1 MAVILFKKMLRDI
14 RTSLSAYILCILIVA
29 IGLCGYS
36 VLGLCY
42 DNMVLS
48 RDTFFRNTDYCDGFA
63 DTADTDLQAAS
74 RLEGLDGVSAAEGRL
89 VQNVELADVE
99 GEAELHLVSWSEGQM
114 NRPLLTRGMMPGEG
128 KQELILGES
137 MANARGLKPGDT
149 IKIVVAG
156 KKVPMKITGIG
167 TTPENIY
174 MIRDRNELLPS
185 PETYDAAFAS
195 YRTIARLLGKEYRAN
210 SFLIRLE
217 SGVEWERVEDAV
229 EQLLE
234 AYGLISVYEG
244 ADQTGAAMVGE
255 EIKQLE
261 KMSGVIP
268 FLFLSVAAVVLYITL
283 SRMTEQQ
290 RTQIG
295 TMMALGI
302 SKWQIRF
309 HYLLYGAVIGAAGG
323 VLGTALGY
331 ILADPMADY
340 YRVYFKLPSVT
351 APLSAAY
358 MLTGTFGAAVFCA
371 SVSWIS
377 AGSMWKTEPARALRP
392 AAPGAVRNS
401 FLEKIPGVVKILT
414 IPGLMGLRSLAR
426 NPRRTCFSLAGMA
439 AAYMITATLVSMNA
453 LFDVFIIDYWE
464 KTQKQD
470 IMVYFS
476 HPVSR
481 LDALE
486 AVRDPGILI
495 SEGIIEFPVT
505 LAGPQG
511 KVDCTLQGIDMD
523 TELIHLYR
531 PDGQRV
537 KVKEEGIVLSE
548 HMAGKLGVKRG
559 GSVEIRTAYPEKKET
574 EAVVTDIIA
583 QYMGSYAY
591 ASYQGAAAVSAYKD
605 GFTGVYLKAS
615 RGVLK
620 NLRQQLQG
628 KGAVS
633 LIQSRQERASQYRAV
648 MNSMSGIMF
657 SMSLMGL
664 AIGFAVI
671 YVSSLI
677 RYEELKRELSVL
689 MLLGLNS
696 KECLDVLSAG
706 QWVLAAGSV
715 ILGIP
720 LSYLASRLISATMSC
735 DMYTIPKVLDAN
747 ALLAAAGLT
756 ACSALLGSAA
766 LHRKLKKILPAEF
779 LRERE

>member
-268 FLFLSVAAVVLYITL
+268 LLFLSVAAVVLYITL

-323 VLGTALGY
+323 ILGTA
-331 ILADPMADY
+331 P
-340 YRVYFKLPSVT
+340 K
-351 APLSAAY
+351 
-358 MLTGTFGAAVFCA
+358 
-371 SVSWIS
+371 
-377 AGSMWKTEPARALRP
+377 SMT
-392 AAPGAVRNS
+392 NC
-401 FLEKIPGVVKILT
+401 IPC
-414 IPGLMGLRSLAR
+414 
-426 NPRRTCFSLAGMA
+426 PR
-439 AAYMITATLVSMNA
+439 
-453 LFDVFIIDYWE
+453 
-464 KTQKQD
+464 
-470 IMVYFS
+470 
-476 HPVSR
+476 
-481 LDALE
+481 
-486 AVRDPGILI
+486 
-495 SEGIIEFPVT
+495 
-505 LAGPQG
+505 
-511 KVDCTLQGIDMD
+511 
-523 TELIHLYR
+523 
-531 PDGQRV
+531 
-537 KVKEEGIVLSE
+537 
-548 HMAGKLGVKRG
+548 
-559 GSVEIRTAYPEKKET
+559 
-574 EAVVTDIIA
+574 
-583 QYMGSYAY
+583 
-591 ASYQGAAAVSAYKD
+591 
-605 GFTGVYLKAS
+605 KAS
-615 RGVLK
+615 P
-620 NLRQQLQG
+620 
-628 KGAVS
+628 
-633 LIQSRQERASQYRAV
+633 SRNDSASA
-648 MNSMSGIMF
+648 
-657 SMSLMGL
+657 
-664 AIGFAVI
+664 
-671 YVSSLI
+671 
-677 RYEELKRELSVL
+677 
-689 MLLGLNS
+689 
-696 KECLDVLSAG
+696 SADAT
-706 QWVLAAGSV
+706 WPPS
-715 ILGIP
+715 P
-720 LSYLASRLISATMSC
+720 SATC
-735 DMYTIPKVLDAN
+735 
-747 ALLAAAGLT
+747 T
-756 ACSALLGSAA
+756 AHTNRAW
-766 LHRKLKKILPAEF
+766 
-779 LRERE
+779 